1 MCVTCGCVG
10 WIVGVLGGYQAW
22 YLGCRGDV
30 DQGTLPRH
38 SNGYMRPCLIPSVSG
53 DLVVREPMSD
63 VCDVCDVCDVWV
75 CWVDTRLSI

>member
-38 SNGYMRPCLIPSVSG
+38 SNGYMRPCSIPSVSG
-53 DLVVREPMSD
+53 DLVRHLELVAREP
-63 VCDVCDVCDVWV
+63 VCDVWV
-75 CWVDTRLSI
+75 WWVDTRLSI